1 MGSQLDI
8 LMYLQSIRNELLTG
22 IFTFFTICT
31 EVPVITVLTG
41 VIYWC
46 INKKAGQRT
55 IFALCGSLNI
65 NAGVKNYVKMPRPIG
80 TDGLQS
86 LRIETATGY
95 SFPSGHTQTST
106 TFWTSMMYLF
116 RKSWIYIIGILM
128 IIGAGISRLY
138 LGVHWPMDVIVAWG
152 FGIVLSVIF
161 IKLFDYIDDSKNY
174 YILVVLMLIFG
185 VCTYF
190 IGGEDLYKMFGLYT
204 GFALGYMVEDTFINF
219 STGNETRRKN
229 IFAKN
234 PSKKEGLGKKILRFV
249 VGIISLLAVYL
260 LLNYVQDTLI
270 VNKTEEIINIIKYFK
285 YTIVVF
291 WGVAGA
297 PALFK
302 LFKLA

>member
-106 TFWTSMMYLF
+106 TFWTSMMYIF

-152 FGIVLSVIF
+152 FGIVLSIIF

-219 STGNETRRKN
+219 STENETRRKN
-229 IFAKN
+229 IFAKKT
-234 PSKKEGLGKKILRFV
+234 SKKEGLGKKILRFI

-260 LLNYVQDTLI
+260 LLNYVQDTSI

>member
-65 NAGVKNYVKMPRPIG
+65 NAGVKNYIKMPRPIG

-152 FGIVLSVIF
+152 FGIVLSIIF

-219 STGNETRRKN
+219 STENETRRKN

>member
-152 FGIVLSVIF
+152 FGIVLSIIF

>member
-55 IFALCGSLNI
+55 LFALCGSLNI

-116 RKSWIYIIGILM
+116 RKSWIYIVGILM

-152 FGIVLSVIF
+152 FGIILSIIF
-161 IKLFDYIDDSKNY
+161 IKLFDYIDDNKNY

-219 STGNETRRKN
+219 STENEARRKN
-229 IFAKN
+229 IFAKKT
-234 PSKKEGLGKKILRFV
+234 SKNEGLGKKILRFV
-249 VGIISLLAVYL
+249 VGIVSLVAVYL
-260 LLNYVQDTLI
+260 LLNYVQDALI
-270 VNKTEEIINIIKYFK
+270 VNKSEEIINIIKYLK

>member
-55 IFALCGSLNI
+55 LFALCGSLNI

-152 FGIVLSVIF
+152 FGIILSIVF

-174 YILVVLMLIFG
+174 YILVVFMLIFG

-219 STGNETRRKN
+219 STENETRRKN
-229 IFAKN
+229 IFAKKT
-234 PSKKEGLGKKILRFV
+234 SKNEGLGKKILRFV

-270 VNKTEEIINIIKYFK
+270 VNKSEEIINIIKYLK

>member
-8 LMYLQSIRNELLTG
+8 LMYLQSIRNELLTS

-41 VIYWC
+41 GIYWC
-46 INKKAGQRT
+46 INKKVGQRT
-55 IFALCGSLNI
+55 LFALCGSLNI
-65 NAGVKNYVKMPRPIG
+65 NAGVKNFVKMPRPIG
-80 TDGLQS
+80 TKGLDS

-95 SFPSGHTQTST
+95 SFPSGHTQTAT
-106 TFWTSMMYLF
+106 TFWTSIMYLF
-116 RKSWIYIIGILM
+116 RKVWIYIIGILM

-152 FGIVLSVIF
+152 FGIVLSILF

-219 STGNETRRKN
+219 STENETRKKN
-229 IFAKN
+229 IFAKKT
-234 PSKKEGLGKKILRFV
+234 SKDEGLGKKILRFI
-249 VGIISLLAVYL
+249 VGIISLLAVYVL
-260 LLNYVQDTLI
+260 FNYVEDTLI
-270 VNKTEEIINIIKYFK
+270 VNKAEEIINIIKYLK
-285 YTIVVF
+285 YTLVVF

>member
-55 IFALCGSLNI
+55 LFALCGSLNI
-65 NAGVKNYVKMPRPIG
+65 NAGVKNYVKMQRPIG

-152 FGIVLSVIF
+152 FGIVLSIIF

-219 STGNETRRKN
+219 STENETRRKN

>member
-55 IFALCGSLNI
+55 LFALCGSLNI
-65 NAGVKNYVKMPRPIG
+65 NAGVKNFVKMPRPIG
-80 TDGLQS
+80 TEGLES

-95 SFPSGHTQTST
+95 SFPSGHTQTAT

-116 RKSWIYIIGILM
+116 RRSWIYIIGILM

-152 FGIVLSVIF
+152 FGIVLSIIF
-161 IKLFDYIDDSKNY
+161 IKLFDYIDDRKNY
-174 YILVVLMLIFG
+174 YILVILMLIFG

-190 IGGEDLYKMFGLYT
+190 VGGEDLYKMFGLYT

-219 STGNETRRKN
+219 STESETRRKN
-229 IFAKN
+229 IFAKKT
-234 PSKKEGLGKKILRFV
+234 SKNEGLGKKILRFV

-270 VNKTEEIINIIKYFK
+270 VNKAEEIINIIKYLK

>member
-1 MGSQLDI
+1 MGYQLDI

-55 IFALCGSLNI
+55 LFALCGSLNI

-152 FGIVLSVIF
+152 FGIILSIVF

-174 YILVVLMLIFG
+174 YILVVFMLIFG

-219 STGNETRRKN
+219 STENETRRKN
-229 IFAKN
+229 IFAKKT
-234 PSKKEGLGKKILRFV
+234 SKNENLGKKILRFV

-270 VNKTEEIINIIKYFK
+270 VNKSEEIINIIKYLK

>member
-1 MGSQLDI
+1 MGFQLDI
-8 LMYLQSIRNELLTG
+8 LMYLQSIRNELLTS
-22 IFTFFTICT
+22 IFTFFTVCT

-41 VIYWC
+41 ILYWC

-55 IFALCGSLNI
+55 LFALCGSLNI
-65 NAGVKNYVKMPRPIG
+65 NAGVKNFVKMPRPIG
-80 TDGLQS
+80 TKGLES

-95 SFPSGHTQTST
+95 SFPSGHTQTAT
-106 TFWTSMMYLF
+106 TFWVSMMYLF
-116 RKSWIYIIGILM
+116 RKTWIYIVGILM

-138 LGVHWPMDVIVAWG
+138 LGVHWPIDVIVGWG
-152 FGIVLSVIF
+152 FGILLSILF

-190 IGGEDLYKMFGLYT
+190 IGGEDLYKMFALYT
-204 GFALGYMVEDTFINF
+204 GFALGYMVEDTYINF
-219 STGNETRRKN
+219 STDNESRRRN

-234 PSKKEGLGKKILRFV
+234 PTRNEGLGKKILRFI
-249 VGIISLLAVYL
+249 VGMISLLAIYL
-260 LLNYVQDTLI
+260 LLNSIEDTLI
-270 VNKTEEIINIIKYFK
+270 VGKTEEIINIIEYLK
-285 YTIVVF
+285 YTFVVF